1 MSCVICLVIAREM
14 LLLQSDCSAI
24 TKVRNF
30 SLLSLTRFVNDKLKQ
45 TLKTEDTLYKL
56 HIFRHRPICGLF
68 PLECRLYGRL
78 FNESFTLYYSWRN
91 VSTAFAVGLSG
102 QNEAKFQNNLESF
115 SSLPSIFCLRQ
126 PARTFGFFGS
136 SFQFVSKLD
145 PKKRMLSQPVSQE
158 KRRKTAEHAIMKKI
172 FIQNLFIAAQVYRHS
187 TKTKTFFRQRTYPP
201 TEAEAVFQLNTQIQ
215 PGLKAKPP
223 FLYLR

>member
-24 TKVRNF
+24 TKVRKF

-56 HIFRHRPICGLF
+56 YIFRHRPICGLF

-102 QNEAKFQNNLESF
+102 SGV
-115 SSLPSIFCLRQ
+115 
-126 PARTFGFFGS
+126 ART
-136 SFQFVSKLD
+136 KLN
-145 PKKRMLSQPVSQE
+145 S
-158 KRRKTAEHAIMKKI
+158 KKI
-172 FIQNLFIAAQVYRHS
+172 
-187 TKTKTFFRQRTYPP
+187 
-201 TEAEAVFQLNTQIQ
+201 
-215 PGLKAKPP
+215 
-223 FLYLR
+223 